1 MQSSEM
7 MYLPVELWHLLANCL
22 VAKFEQGGGTNL
34 NYIDEAILL
43 DRDALQLCPP
53 SHPMRSVSLI
63 RFAIHLGRRYDQ
75 LGAARDLDEII
86 VLDREALNHHPQ
98 EYPGWIS
105 LNNLAARLCSRYS
118 QLWAIEDLDEAI
130 ALERAAL
137 HLCRQGHPDR
147 STPLNSLTD
156 FLSARYKQLGEME
169 DLDEAIF
176 LAQGALD
183 LSTQGHPDRSTSLN
197 SLAVLLF
204 IRYKRL
210 GAMEDLSESTD
221 LAREALDLRPQ
232 GHPDR
237 SMSLDNLVNCLSD
250 WYKQLGGME
259 VLDEATD
266 LAREALDLRP
276 QGHPN
281 RPMSLHNLAGCLFTR
296 YEQLGVMEGLDGA
309 IVLAREA
316 LDLRPQGHPDWSAP
330 LNNLAAYLSTRY
342 EQLGAM
348 EDLDGA
354 IVLAREALNHC
365 PQKDPTRS
373 VLLSTLSNCLSSRY
387 SQLGALQDLD
397 EAIIH
402 GRGALD
408 LCTQEHPD
416 RSMSLSN
423 LAIRLS
429 FRYIQFRVM
438 EDLEEAIV
446 LDREALDLRPQGHP
460 CRSTSLNNLAI
471 RLSVRYKD
479 SELGTMQDLNEAIF
493 LVREALHLRPQGHP
507 DRSSSLNDLAVHLS
521 SRFNHLGAI
530 EDLNEA
536 IVLDREALDLRPHGH
551 PDRSQSLE
559 NLAFHLYI
567 RFTRPEQLQDKEEL
581 FSLYAQLVNVPQIV
595 FPADLSAARAWICMA
610 EHFHHPTILLAY
622 ETSLR
627 LVVQHLANL
636 PSLPQHLGILEN
648 LTSSLGVDAF
658 SACLRKC
665 APACSVELLE
675 QGRGVF
681 WSQLTRLHSPLD
693 EAIVSSPAGK
703 ALTDEF
709 TRLASLI
716 RNVLHSPGPDQ
727 HERVCHLNLELQ
739 MVVTDIRKLPG
750 LSRFLLPSLFSD
762 LRRAASLG
770 PVIIVNASNYG
781 CDALIVFL
789 DQDPV
794 HIPLQ
799 ITRENVRELST
810 ELHTLTSRAKRA
822 DVTKEL
828 AFFLRKLWDQIVSP
842 IVDCLQTTLPSQS
855 RIWWCPTG
863 EFSVLPL
870 HAAGPYRKGQ
880 QNLPHIYISSYTPT
894 LNALIRA
901 RRGDPSNSAPD
912 QKRFIAIG
920 QASATGET
928 ELVSVGAELDI
939 IGQRVN
945 SLARFTRIDGEESC
959 ISSVVEELGKHEW
972 VHLAC
977 HGLPDRKQPF
987 ESAFALHDGHFT
999 IQRIIGC
1006 DLKNPEFAY
1015 LSACHTTVG
1024 DEKSPDEV
1032 IHLASAMQFV
1042 GFRSVIGTMWAV
1054 DDGATIKI
1062 ASTFYNHMVDESGR
1076 LDHTRAAF
1084 ALNETMKSVRNIPFD
1099 QRILYIHL
1107 GA

>member
-7 MYLPVELWHLLANCL
+7 MYPPVVWLHLNSRALSL
-22 VAKFEQGGGTNL
+22 VAMFKQGGGTS
-34 NYIDEAILL
+34 YIDEAIAV
-43 DRDALQLCPP
+43 DRDAVQLCPP
-53 SHPMRSVSLI
+53 GHPMRSVSLT
-63 RFAIHLGRRYDQ
+63 RLAVHLGDRYDQ
-75 LGAARDLDEII
+75 LGATRDLDEAI
-86 VLDREALNHHPQ
+86 VLDREALTHHSQ
-98 EYPGWIS
+98 GYRERWMS
-105 LNNLAARLCSRYS
+105 LNNLARHLCSRYK
-118 QLWAIEDLDEAI
+118 QLSAKEDIDEAI
-130 ALERAAL
+130 VLVREALEL
-137 HLCRQGHPDR
+137 PPQGHPDR
-147 STPLNSLTD
+147 STLLNNLTVI
-156 FLSARYKQLGEME
+156 LSTLYEQLGEMKV
-169 DLDEAIF
+169 LDEVI
-176 LAQGALD
+176 
-183 LSTQGHPDRSTSLN
+183 
-197 SLAVLLF
+197 VL
-204 IRYKRL
+204 
-210 GAMEDLSESTD
+210 E
-221 LAREALDLRPQ
+221 REALDHHPQ

-237 SMSLDNLVNCLSD
+237 SMSLHNLAIHLYTRY
-250 WYKQLGGME
+250 YKHLGAME
-259 VLDEATD
+259 DLNEAIILD
-266 LAREALDLRP
+266 REALDLPRQGYPHRSMSLINLSACLASRYIQLGAKEDLNEAIVLGREALELRP
-276 QGHPN
+276 QGHPD
-281 RPMSLHNLAGCLFTR
+281 RSTPLDNLAAYLFTR
-296 YEQLGVMEGLDGA
+296 YEQLGATEDLDGA
-309 IVLAREA
+309 IFLGREA
-316 LDLRPQGHPDWSAP
+316 LELRPQGHPHRSSSLD
-330 LNNLAAYLSTRY
+330 NLS
-342 EQLGAM
+342 
-348 EDLDGA
+348 
-354 IVLAREALNHC
+354 I
-365 PQKDPTRS
+365 
-373 VLLSTLSNCLSSRY
+373 CLSSRY
-387 SQLGALQDLD
+387 NQLGATQDLD
-397 EAIIH
+397 EAIVL
-402 GRGALD
+402 GREAFD
-408 LCTQEHPD
+408 LCLQGDPD
-416 RSMSLSN
+416 RSISLNN
-423 LAIRLS
+423 LATHLYLR
-429 FRYIQFRVM
+429 FKQFGTM
-438 EDLEEAIV
+438 GDLEEAIV
-446 LDREALDLRPQGHP
+446 LDREALDLRPQGHLD
-460 CRSTSLNNLAI
+460 RSTSLNNLAI
-471 RLSVRYKD
+471 RLSTRYNQLW
-479 SELGTMQDLNEAIF
+479 EIQDLDEAIV
-493 LVREALHLRPQGHP
+493 LVQEALHLRPQGHP
-507 DRSSSLNDLAVHLS
+507 DRSSSLNDLAAHLVA
-521 SRFNHLGAI
+521 RFNQLGAM

-536 IVLDREALDLRPHGH
+536 ILLDQEALHLRPQGH
-551 PDRSQSLE
+551 PDRFQSLE
-559 NLAFHLYI
+559 NLARHLYN
-567 RFTRPEQLQDKEEL
+567 RFTRSKQLQDKEEL
-581 FSLYAQLVNVPQIV
+581 FSLYAQLVNVPQLV
-595 FPADLSAARAWICMA
+595 SSTDLSAARAWIDMA

-627 LVVQHLANL
+627 LLIQHLANL
-636 PSLPQHLGILEN
+636 PSLPQHLVILKN

-658 SACLRKC
+658 SACLRQSSPSR
-665 APACSVELLE
+665 AVELLE

-842 IVDCLQTTLPSQS
+842 IVDCLQTTHPSQS

-1062 ASTFYNHMVDESGR
+1062 ASTFYKHMVDASGR
-1076 LDHTRAAF
+1076 LDHARAAF